1 MHKILQHHHA
11 TRVCFPQGL
20 RSYLTAN
27 KMVGE
32 TERWSCLKIRRD
44 VFCLKCHNELN
55 LLHSSW
61 CGLCIINSPDSQSKS
76 RGRTPLNWKIKKRI
90 LNDTF
95 VTLMFVCLRVSNLC
109 WIKRKGIIL
118 VHATGA
124 RIFHLLKCRKVLIIM
139 VINKASFSAAYM
151 NDNFILKIGSF

>member
-1 MHKILQHHHA
+1 MLSMDPIKIKNKIFLCTTFCNTITQPGFVFHSL
-11 TRVCFPQGL
+11 L

-76 RGRTPLNWKIKKRI
+76 RDRAPLNWKIKKRS
-90 LNDTF
+90 LNDTY
-95 VTLMFVCLRVSNLC
+95 VTLIFVCLWVSNFC
-109 WIKRKGIIL
+109 RIKRKGIIL
-118 VHATGA
+118 VPAIGA
-124 RIFHLLKCRKVLIIM
+124 RIFHLLKCRKVLI
-139 VINKASFSAAYM
+139 VVTNKASF
-151 NDNFILKIGSF
+151 